1 VLFFVKEDENCA
13 YIENFEE
20 FVRVH
25 YHFLNI
31 EGKVKK
37 LSNFRGVKCI
47 IFPTFFAFFFWNC

>member
-1 VLFFVKEDENCA
+1 MIRRKIKKKKKKYTGGARVLFFVKEDENCA

-31 EGKVKK
+31 EGKSKEIVK
-37 LSNFRGVKCI
+37 L
-47 IFPTFFAFFFWNC
+47 

>member
-31 EGKVKK
+31 EGKSKEIVK
-37 LSNFRGVKCI
+37 L
-47 IFPTFFAFFFWNC
+47 